1 MRIELSK
8 PLCGKEI
15 GDALGVNAAAFE
27 KQEFSAICTDSRLV
41 MPGDMF
47 FALRGE
53 REDGHRYTSEATAR
67 GATLLVTEEAVT
79 GALVCKNTREAL
91 CQLAAARKKEQEIPV
106 VAITGSVGKTGAK
119 DAIAAVLG
127 ARYRVHKTKGNQNN
141 DLGVAYTLLSCP
153 CDSEV
158 MVLELGSNHPG
169 EMEQLSR
176 LVRPDVGVI
185 TAIGRAHMGA
195 FGSIEAILRE
205 KASLCAGMKKGP
217 LILNYDNPYLAS
229 LSSFYPVL
237 SVGTGENADFLAKGV
252 FSSRFGT
259 SYTLHTKTSTK
270 RIFLRGTGRPRIYA
284 SLFAVA
290 TAHHFGIPLPSTA
303 EALFRMEYAEGRQN
317 IEEVGGLLLIDDA
330 YNASPESMEE
340 GLRLLSSVA
349 AGRVRYAVLGD
360 MLELGDCAAELHR
373 EVGRTAA
380 ANAEKLYAF
389 GSYAEEMAK
398 GASLGGM
405 TKENIHIFPDAA
417 SVISAIIPK
426 LSDGYV
432 VLVKA
437 SHALGGSSIAEAI
450 RARGRYGSL

>member
-8 PLCGKEI
+8 PFCGKEI
-15 GDALGVNAAAFE
+15 GAALSVDAAAFE

-53 REDGHRYTSEATAR
+53 REDGHRYISEATAR
-67 GATLLVTEEAVT
+67 GAALLVTEEAAP
-79 GALVCKNTREAL
+79 GALVCQSTREAL
-91 CQLAAARKKEQEIPV
+91 CRLAAARKKELEIPV
-106 VAITGSVGKTGAK
+106 VAVTGSVGKTGAK
-119 DAIAAVLG
+119 DAISAVLG
-127 ARYRVHKTKGNQNN
+127 TRYRVHKTKGNQNN
-141 DLGVAYTLLSCP
+141 DLGLAYTLLSCP
-153 CDSEV
+153 LDSEV

-169 EMEQLSR
+169 EIEQLSR
-176 LVRPDVGVI
+176 IVRPDVGVI
-185 TAIGRAHMGA
+185 TSIGRAHMGA

-205 KASLCAGMKKGP
+205 KASLCVGMEKGP

-229 LSSFYPVL
+229 LTSCYPIL
-237 SVGTGENADFLAKGV
+237 SVGTGESADFLAKGI

-284 SLFAVA
+284 SLFAIA
-290 TAHHFGIPLPSTA
+290 AAHHFGIPLPSTV

-340 GLRLLSSVA
+340 ALRLLSSVA
-349 AGRVRYAVLGD
+349 AERVRYAVLGD
-360 MLELGDCAAELHR
+360 MLELGESAALLHR
-373 EVGRTAA
+373 EVGRQAA
-380 ANAEKLYAF
+380 ANTEQLYAF
-389 GSYAEEMAK
+389 GAYAEEMAK
-398 GASLGGM
+398 GALEGGM
-405 TKENIHIFPDAA
+405 PGENVHTFPDAT
-417 SVISAIIPK
+417 SVISAIMPK

-437 SHALGGSSIAEAI
+437 SHALDGSSIAEAI
-450 RARGRYGSL
+450 RARGRYGRL